1 MNKQY
6 NNNAISLCIP
16 RMETT
21 VTKEYI
27 HDVFKKIKIGQIL
40 CIREIPL
47 RNDSKH
53 KRVILTINSNS
64 SHESK
69 YINERL
75 KNNDPINIVHNMPWY
90 WKVVPTHPQ
99 K

>member
-1 MNKQY
+1 MNKKY
-6 NNNAISLCIP
+6 NHSISLCIP
-16 RMETT
+16 RMETS

-27 HDVFKKIKIGQIL
+27 NEIFKKINIGQIL
-40 CIREIPL
+40 SIREIPL

-53 KRVILTINSNS
+53 KRVILTIHINS
-64 SHESK
+64 SPESK
-69 YINERL
+69 YITERL
-75 KNNDPINIVHNMPWY
+75 CKNEPINIVHNMPWY

>member
-1 MNKQY
+1 MYKKY
-6 NNNAISLCIP
+6 NNTISLCIP

-27 HDVFKKIKIGQIL
+27 NEIFKKINIGQIL
-40 CIREIPL
+40 SIREIPL

-64 SHESK
+64 SHENK
-69 YINERL
+69 CINERL
-75 KNNDPINIVHNMPWY
+75 KNNEPINIVHNMPWY